1 MTYKPYKDATTIKEK
16 LLALIDV
23 CQSMHVIMPQGQG
36 DSGFPACRMNPAALV
51 CTCKGYR
58 MIGLCSHVITVT
70 ATYILEKECQGGGKT
85 YDQEDLEQLVEK
97 LVTKK
102 RTSHRPRAVVGG
114 AHIQPHGDSEDE
126 SEPEDE
132 DLDEDLSAI

>member
-1 MTYKPYKDATTIKEK
+1 
-16 LLALIDV
+16 
-23 CQSMHVIMPQGQG
+23 
-36 DSGFPACRMNPAALV
+36 
-51 CTCKGYR
+51 
-58 MIGLCSHVITVT
+58 MIGLCSHIIAAT
-70 ATYILEKECQGGGKT
+70 ATYVLEKDCHGDSKT

-102 RTSHRPRAVVGG
+102 RASHRPRAVVGG

-132 DLDEDLSAI
+132 DLDEDLNAI